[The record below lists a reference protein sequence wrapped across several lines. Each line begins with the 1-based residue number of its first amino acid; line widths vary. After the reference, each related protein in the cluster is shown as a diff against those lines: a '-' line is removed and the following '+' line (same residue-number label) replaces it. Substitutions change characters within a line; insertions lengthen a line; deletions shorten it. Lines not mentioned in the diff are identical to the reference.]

1 MKINMLGY
9 EVSISA
15 RHYWQDKNSKQ
26 ATLELLNYIS
36 LLTEIASEKY
46 KESGYDNAAKTIY
59 DYSNEIYEVCNNNGL
74 YKD

>member
-15 RHYWQDKNSKQ
+15 RHLWQDKKSKQ

-36 LLTEIASEKY
+36 LITELASEKY
-46 KESGYDNAAKTIY
+46 KDSGYDKVANALY
-59 DYSNEIYEVCNNNGL
+59 DYSNEIYEICKDNGL